1 VISVARV
8 GPIGSAA
15 DDDSLSGAISERAD
29 VLSIRVLFFA
39 QAQL

>member
-15 DDDSLSGAISERAD
+15 DDDSLSGAISQLAD
-29 VLSIRVLFFA
+29 VPSIRLLFFS
-39 QAQL
+39 QALF